1 MLLYGWMPPHTSLF
15 IKKEILQSNLYDENF
30 PISGDYYFILKLFN
44 KQNLKIK
51 FLNRYIAIM
60 RSGGD
65 STNFKNLFK
74 KFIEDMSIARK
85 FFKFPFL

>member
-1 MLLYGWMPPHTSLF
+1 MDATPYIPLF

-30 PISGDYYFILKLFN
+30 PIFGDYYFILKLFN

-51 FLNRYIAIM
+51 FLNRYVAIM

-74 KFIEDMSIARK
+74 KIHRRHEYCKEILN
-85 FFKFPFL
+85 FL